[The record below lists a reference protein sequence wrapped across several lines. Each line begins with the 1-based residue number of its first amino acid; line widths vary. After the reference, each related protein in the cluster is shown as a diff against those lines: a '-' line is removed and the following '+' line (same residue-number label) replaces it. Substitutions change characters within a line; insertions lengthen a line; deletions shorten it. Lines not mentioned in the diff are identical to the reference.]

1 MDSSVAFANSR
12 ATSSSSSL
20 FSPSPLLPTFPPRRW
35 FPQNPCART
44 QIPFKMSQA
53 DAQIRTVLRCL
64 PWFLLF
70 WDALC
75 MNRIHYALGFFKHS
89 SIVSWCLLLLELF
102 SAHKPDGRENRHVC
116 SVVIQK
122 ENHASLKISLGSF
135 SSFISQEILEMKFSK
150 FIMIIKKNYI
160 DKECTKNKI

>member
-1 MDSSVAFANSR
+1 MRANTDSFQNEPSGR
-12 ATSSSSSL
+12 ADSHSFTVFTLVSAIL
-20 FSPSPLLPTFPPRRW
+20 RR
-35 FPQNPCART
+35 
-44 QIPFKMSQA
+44 
-53 DAQIRTVLRCL
+53 VV
-64 PWFLLF
+64 
-70 WDALC
+70 
-75 MNRIHYALGFFKHS
+75 Y
-89 SIVSWCLLLLELF
+89 E
-102 SAHKPDGRENRHVC
+102 PDGRENRHVC